1 MPPKIRFRTA
11 RFEEWER
18 QLAFAPEATLR
29 RQMDAA
35 AALIP
40 EIDRAATYPFE
51 FVQWRVTGYRAEDPP
66 LDAIDGATLQAE
78 LGAFVQRIS
87 ERVIPLEGDREGGAI
102 ALADLAA
109 EWGVSEKTLRRW
121 RDRGLVSRRIRF
133 ADGRARV
140 GCYRADAEAFA
151 SRQPELIAEARD
163 FSRLDPAAR
172 RAAIDAVRRLVAEG
186 RTPNLA
192 AREVARALGRAHE
205 SIRRLLAARGELR
218 AGGRGDRTARERR
231 FAYRAWRYG
240 VPIERIA
247 ERLGGRP
254 DAARR
259 RIDAARAEVLRG
271 LRLAWIEFATFS
283 RPDADETILA
293 APATRRDLAPRLSD
307 GDGARSL
314 ATMRVAA
321 ATATRDALEDEA
333 ILAAFHWLKRRADGA
348 IRALGRVP
356 DRASLDRIETDL
368 RWASLLHRRLL
379 ERWLPIAVERIQ
391 HSLDGKLL
399 RRPGDEIRRLL
410 EATVAVIADVVA
422 EVDPSRRQVP
432 RRVVA
437 LETERLLARLGI
449 ATRRERAGAKSD
461 CDAVPLGTI
470 LDRVAPWGSVVG
482 PLAPTL
488 PTAPDAASILARR
501 LGLDGGPPRT
511 MSELA
516 AEERTTV
523 SLIARR
529 LSDAEAARR
538 REHARN

>member
-1 MPPKIRFRTA
+1 MPPRIRFRTA

-18 QLAFAPEATLR
+18 QLVFAPEATLR

-40 EIDRAATYPFE
+40 EIDRAGTYPFE

-78 LGAFVQRIS
+78 LGAFVQRLS
-87 ERVIPLEGDREGGAI
+87 ERVIPLEADREGGAV
-102 ALADLAA
+102 ALADLAG
-109 EWGVSEKTLRRW
+109 EWGVAEKTLRRW

-140 GCYRADAEAFA
+140 ACYRVDAEAFA
-151 SRQPELIAEARD
+151 TRHPELLSEARD
-163 FSRLDPAAR
+163 FSRLDPAAKR
-172 RAAIDAVRRLVAEG
+172 TAIDAVRRLVAEG

-192 AREVARALGRAHE
+192 AREVARELGRAHE

-231 FAYRAWRYG
+231 LAYRAWRYG
-240 VPIERIA
+240 VSVERIA
-247 ERLGGRP
+247 ERLGTRP

-259 RIDAARAEVLRG
+259 RIDAARAETLRG
-271 LRLAWIEFATFS
+271 LRLAWIEFATFA
-283 RPDADETILA
+283 RADADETILA
-293 APATRRDLAPRLSD
+293 APIARRDLAPRLSD
-307 GDGARSL
+307 DAGARTL
-314 ATMRVAA
+314 ATMRLAA
-321 ATATRDALEDEA
+321 ASARESLEDEA
-333 ILAAFHWLKRRADGA
+333 LLAAFHWLKRRADGA

-399 RRPGDEIRRLL
+399 RRPGEEIRRLL
-410 EATVAVIADVVA
+410 DAAVELVAVAVA

-437 LETERLLARLGI
+437 LEIDRLLARLGV
-449 ATRRERAGAKSD
+449 AARRERAGGKADSE
-461 CDAVPLGTI
+461 AVPLGTI
-470 LDRVAPWGSVVG
+470 LDRVAPWPSVVG
-482 PLAPTL
+482 PLAPAL
-488 PTAPDAASILARR
+488 PSAPEHASILARR

-511 MSELA
+511 MAELA

-523 SLIARR
+523 ALIARR
-529 LSDAEAARR
+529 LIDADAARR
-538 REHARN
+538 RDRTRT